1 MPARPGVLSVPS
13 AMNNAGMSIVQ
24 KIAARFARFASL
36 WAAGAPWGLR
46 TVVPAIAARVTFFFD
61 SNGFNKGENGTCLV
75 QSTIQCNSILP
86 MHSPSAWQP
95 ILKI

>member
-46 TVVPAIAARVTFFFD
+46 TVVPAIAARVTFFF
-61 SNGFNKGENGTCLV
+61 LV
-75 QSTIQCNSILP
+75 VDIG
-86 MHSPSAWQP
+86 
-95 ILKI
+95 